1 MTRHYLQF
9 WKAYL
14 PMAHDEERVIVIKRM
29 DFITIA
35 IMLCTMLLVGVP
47 LLISGCAKPSHDT
60 DDIDGGVQHS
70 VDTGAPKTIS
80 STKIISFHCEFS
92 TTDLMM
98 DSSPIAG
105 RYHTL
110 HAESSGANYEAR
122 GGGTVYNEREF
133 TPDEAFFDV
142 LQQIVAKYDF
152 AQYNGQYYTVSGLP
166 PDHGAKL
173 DIQYDSGES
182 IRCSN
187 NQSCFIPLEAMEELV
202 DLFYPIHQ
210 EKE

>member
-1 MTRHYLQF
+1 M
-9 WKAYL
+9 K
-14 PMAHDEERVIVIKRM
+14 EGVIVIKRM

-35 IMLCTMLLVGVP
+35 IVFCAMLLVGVP
-47 LLISGCAKPSHDT
+47 LLISGCTRPTYDT

-70 VDTGAPKTIS
+70 EDTGAPKTIS
-80 STKIISFHCEFS
+80 STQIISFHCEFS

-110 HAESSGANYEAR
+110 HADSSGANYEAR
-122 GGGTVYNEREF
+122 GGGTVYDEREF
-133 TPDEAFFDV
+133 KPDEAFFDA
-142 LQQIVAKYDF
+142 LQKIVAKYDF

-173 DIQYDSGES
+173 NIQYDSGES
-182 IRCSN
+182 IQCSN
-187 NQSCFIPLEAMEELV
+187 NQSCFIPLEAMEEIV
-202 DLFYPIHQ
+202 SLFYPDNSTNQ
-210 EKE
+210 ERE

>member
-1 MTRHYLQF
+1 MMKEGL
-9 WKAYL
+9 
-14 PMAHDEERVIVIKRM
+14 IVIKRM

-35 IMLCTMLLVGVP
+35 IVFCAMLLMGVP
-47 LLISGCAKPSHDT
+47 LLISGCTRPTYDM

-70 VDTGAPKTIS
+70 EDTGAPKTIY

-122 GGGTVYNEREF
+122 GGGTVYDEREF
-133 TPDEAFFDV
+133 KPDEAFFDA
-142 LQQIVAKYDF
+142 LQKIVAKYDF

-173 DIQYDSGES
+173 NIQYDSGES
-182 IRCSN
+182 IQCSN
-187 NQSCFIPLEAMEELV
+187 NQSCFIP
-202 DLFYPIHQ
+202 
-210 EKE
+210 

>member
-1 MTRHYLQF
+1 MM
-9 WKAYL
+9 K
-14 PMAHDEERVIVIKRM
+14 EGVIVIKRM

-35 IMLCTMLLVGVP
+35 IVLCAMLLVGVS
-47 LLISGCAKPSHDT
+47 LLISGCTRPTYDT

-70 VDTGAPKTIS
+70 EDTGAPKTIS
-80 STKIISFHCEFS
+80 STQIISFHCEFS

-122 GGGTVYNEREF
+122 GGGTVYDEREF
-133 TPDEAFFDV
+133 KPDEAFFDA
-142 LQQIVAKYDF
+142 LQKIVAKYDF

-173 DIQYDSGES
+173 NIQYDSGES
-182 IRCSN
+182 IQCSN
-187 NQSCFIPLEAMEELV
+187 NQSCFIPLEAMEEIV
-202 DLFYPIHQ
+202 SLFYPDNSTNQ
-210 EKE
+210 ERE

>member
-1 MTRHYLQF
+1 MMM
-9 WKAYL
+9 K
-14 PMAHDEERVIVIKRM
+14 ERVIVIKRM

-47 LLISGCAKPSHDT
+47 LLISGCAKASHNT

-92 TTDLMM
+92 ATDLML
-98 DSSPIAG
+98 DSSPVAG

-110 HAESSGANYEAR
+110 HAEQSNGNYEAR

-133 TPDEAFFDV
+133 TPDEAFFDA
-142 LQQIVAKYDF
+142 LQKIVAKYDF

-182 IRCSN
+182 ICSAN

-202 DLFYPIHQ
+202 DLFYPTH
-210 EKE
+210 

>member
-1 MTRHYLQF
+1 
-9 WKAYL
+9 
-14 PMAHDEERVIVIKRM
+14 
-29 DFITIA
+29 
-35 IMLCTMLLVGVP
+35 MLLVGVP
-47 LLISGCAKPSHDT
+47 LLIFGCAKPSHDT

-70 VDTGAPKTIS
+70 VDTDAPKTII

-133 TPDEAFFDV
+133 TPDEAFFDA

-182 IRCSN
+182 ICSAN
-187 NQSCFIPLEAMEELV
+187 NQSCFIPLKAMEELV
-202 DLFYPIHQ
+202 SLFYPHNSTNQ
-210 EKE
+210 EQE

>member
-1 MTRHYLQF
+1 M
-9 WKAYL
+9 K
-14 PMAHDEERVIVIKRM
+14 EGVIVIKRI

-35 IMLCTMLLVGVP
+35 IVFCAMLLVGVP
-47 LLISGCAKPSHDT
+47 LLISGCTRPTYDT

-70 VDTGAPKTIS
+70 EDTGAPKTIS

-110 HAESSGANYEAR
+110 YAESSGATYEAR
-122 GGGTVYNEREF
+122 GGGTVYDKREF
-133 TPDEAFFDV
+133 TPDEAFFDA

-166 PDHGAKL
+166 PDYGAKL
-173 DIQYDSGES
+173 NIQYDSGES
-182 IRCSN
+182 IQCSN
-187 NQSCFIPLEAMEELV
+187 NQSCFIPLEAMEEIV
-202 DLFYPIHQ
+202 SLFYPDNSTNQ
-210 EKE
+210 EQE

>member
-1 MTRHYLQF
+1 MMKEGL
-9 WKAYL
+9 
-14 PMAHDEERVIVIKRM
+14 IVIKRM

-35 IMLCTMLLVGVP
+35 IVFCAMLLMGVP
-47 LLISGCAKPSHDT
+47 LLISGCTRPTYDT
-60 DDIDGGVQHS
+60 DDIDGGVQHFE
-70 VDTGAPKTIS
+70 DTGAPKTIY

-122 GGGTVYNEREF
+122 GGGTVYDEREF
-133 TPDEAFFDV
+133 KPDEAFFDA
-142 LQQIVAKYDF
+142 LQKIVAKYDF

-173 DIQYDSGES
+173 NIQYDSGES
-182 IRCSN
+182 IQCSN
-187 NQSCFIPLEAMEELV
+187 NQSCFIPLEAMEEIV
-202 DLFYPIHQ
+202 SLFNPDNSTNQ
-210 EKE
+210 ERE

>member
-1 MTRHYLQF
+1 
-9 WKAYL
+9 
-14 PMAHDEERVIVIKRM
+14 MAIV
-29 DFITIA
+29 
-35 IMLCTMLLVGVP
+35 LCTMLLVGVP
-47 LLISGCAKPSHDT
+47 LLISGCARPSHDT

-70 VDTGAPKTIS
+70 VDTNAPKTIT
-80 STKIISFHCEFS
+80 STQIISFHCEFS
-92 TTDLMM
+92 TTDLML

-110 HAESSGANYEAR
+110 YAERNGGNYEAR
-122 GGGTVYNEREF
+122 GGGTVYDEREF
-133 TPDEAFFDV
+133 TPDEAFFDA
-142 LQQIVAKYDF
+142 LQQIIAKYDF

-202 DLFYPIHQ
+202 SLFYPDNSANQ
-210 EKE
+210 EHE

>member
-1 MTRHYLQF
+1 M
-9 WKAYL
+9 
-14 PMAHDEERVIVIKRM
+14 IKRM
-29 DFITIA
+29 DFITIG
-35 IMLCTMLLVGVP
+35 IVFCTVLLVCIPSLV
-47 LLISGCAKPSHDT
+47 SGCAKPSRDT

-70 VDTGAPKTIS
+70 VDTNAPKTIT
-80 STKIISFHCEFS
+80 STQIISFHCEFS
-92 TTDLMM
+92 TTDLML
-98 DSSPIAG
+98 DSSPVAG

-152 AQYNGQYYTVSGLP
+152 AQYNGQYYSVSGLP

-173 DIQYDSGES
+173 NIQYVSGES

-202 DLFYPIHQ
+202 SLFYSDNSTNQ
-210 EKE
+210 EQE

>member
-1 MTRHYLQF
+1 MMKEGL
-9 WKAYL
+9 
-14 PMAHDEERVIVIKRM
+14 IVIKRM

-35 IMLCTMLLVGVP
+35 IVFCAMLLMGVP
-47 LLISGCAKPSHDT
+47 LLISGCTRPTYDT

-70 VDTGAPKTIS
+70 EDTGAPKTIS

-122 GGGTVYNEREF
+122 GGGTVYDEREF
-133 TPDEAFFDV
+133 KPDEAFFDA
-142 LQQIVAKYDF
+142 LQKIVAKYDF

-173 DIQYDSGES
+173 NIQYDSGES
-182 IRCSN
+182 IQCSN
-187 NQSCFIPLEAMEELV
+187 NQSCFIPLEAMEEIV
-202 DLFYPIHQ
+202 SLFYPDNSTNQ
-210 EKE
+210 ERE

>member
-1 MTRHYLQF
+1 MMKEGL
-9 WKAYL
+9 
-14 PMAHDEERVIVIKRM
+14 IVIKRM

-35 IMLCTMLLVGVP
+35 IVFCIMLLVGVP
-47 LLISGCAKPSHDT
+47 LLISGCTRPTYDT

-70 VDTGAPKTIS
+70 EDTGAPKTIS
-80 STKIISFHCEFS
+80 STQIISFHCEFS

-122 GGGTVYNEREF
+122 GGGTVYDEREF
-133 TPDEAFFDV
+133 KPDEAFFDA
-142 LQQIVAKYDF
+142 LQKIVAKYDF

-173 DIQYDSGES
+173 NIQYDSGES
-182 IRCSN
+182 IQCSN
-187 NQSCFIPLEAMEELV
+187 NQSCFIPLEAMEEIV
-202 DLFYPIHQ
+202 SLFNPDNSTNQ
-210 EKE
+210 ERE

>member
-1 MTRHYLQF
+1 MMKEGL
-9 WKAYL
+9 
-14 PMAHDEERVIVIKRM
+14 IVIKRM

-35 IMLCTMLLVGVP
+35 IVFCAMLLMGVP
-47 LLISGCAKPSHDT
+47 LLISGCTRPTYDT

-70 VDTGAPKTIS
+70 VDTGALKTIY

-122 GGGTVYNEREF
+122 GGGTVYDEREF
-133 TPDEAFFDV
+133 KPDEAFFDA
-142 LQQIVAKYDF
+142 LQKIVAKYDF

-173 DIQYDSGES
+173 NIQYDSGES
-182 IRCSN
+182 IQCSN
-187 NQSCFIPLEAMEELV
+187 NQSCFIPLEAMEEIV
-202 DLFYPIHQ
+202 NLFYPDNSTNQ
-210 EKE
+210 ERE

>member
-1 MTRHYLQF
+1 MMKEGL
-9 WKAYL
+9 
-14 PMAHDEERVIVIKRM
+14 IVIKRM

-35 IMLCTMLLVGVP
+35 IVLCAMLLVGVP
-47 LLISGCAKPSHDT
+47 LLISGCTRPTYDT
-60 DDIDGGVQHS
+60 DDIDGGVQHFE
-70 VDTGAPKTIS
+70 DTGAPKTIY

-98 DSSPIAG
+98 DSSTIAG

-110 HAESSGANYEAR
+110 HAERSGANYEAR
-122 GGGTVYNEREF
+122 GGGTVYDEREF
-133 TPDEAFFDV
+133 KPDEAFFDA
-142 LQQIVAKYDF
+142 LQKIVAKYDF

-173 DIQYDSGES
+173 NIQYVSGES
-182 IRCSN
+182 IQCSN

-202 DLFYPIHQ
+202 SLFYPDNSTNQ
-210 EKE
+210 

>member
-1 MTRHYLQF
+1 MMKEGL
-9 WKAYL
+9 
-14 PMAHDEERVIVIKRM
+14 IVIKRM

-35 IMLCTMLLVGVP
+35 IVFCAMLLMGVP
-47 LLISGCAKPSHDT
+47 LLISGCTRPTYDT

-70 VDTGAPKTIS
+70 EDTGAPKTIY

-122 GGGTVYNEREF
+122 GGGTVYDEREF
-133 TPDEAFFDV
+133 KPDEAFFDA
-142 LQQIVAKYDF
+142 LQKIVAKYDF

-173 DIQYDSGES
+173 NIQYDSGES
-182 IRCSN
+182 IQCSN
-187 NQSCFIPLEAMEELV
+187 NQSCFIPLEAMEEIV
-202 DLFYPIHQ
+202 SLFNPDNSTNQ
-210 EKE
+210 ERE

>member
-1 MTRHYLQF
+1 MMKEGL
-9 WKAYL
+9 
-14 PMAHDEERVIVIKRM
+14 IVIKRM

-35 IMLCTMLLVGVP
+35 IVFCAMLLMGVP
-47 LLISGCAKPSHDT
+47 LLISGCTRPTYDT

-70 VDTGAPKTIS
+70 EDTGAPKTIY

-133 TPDEAFFDV
+133 TPDEAFFDA
-142 LQQIVAKYDF
+142 LQKIVAKYDF

-173 DIQYDSGES
+173 NIQYVSGES
-182 IRCSN
+182 IQCSN

-202 DLFYPIHQ
+202 SLFYPDNSTNQ
-210 EKE
+210 ERE

>member
-1 MTRHYLQF
+1 MMKEGL
-9 WKAYL
+9 
-14 PMAHDEERVIVIKRM
+14 IVIKRM

-35 IMLCTMLLVGVP
+35 IVLCAMLLVGVP
-47 LLISGCAKPSHDT
+47 LLISGCTRPTYDT

-70 VDTGAPKTIS
+70 EDTGAPKTIY

-105 RYHTL
+105 RYYTL

-152 AQYNGQYYTVSGLP
+152 AQYNGQYYSVSGLP

-173 DIQYDSGES
+173 NIQYVSGES
-182 IRCSN
+182 IQCSN

-202 DLFYPIHQ
+202 SLFYPHDSTNQ
-210 EKE
+210 EQE

>member
-1 MTRHYLQF
+1 MMKEGVF
-9 WKAYL
+9 
-14 PMAHDEERVIVIKRM
+14 VIKRM

-35 IMLCTMLLVGVP
+35 IVLCAMLLVGVP
-47 LLISGCAKPSHDT
+47 LLISGCTRPTYDT
-60 DDIDGGVQHS
+60 DDIDGGVRHS
-70 VDTGAPKTIS
+70 EDTGAPKTIY

-122 GGGTVYNEREF
+122 GGGTVYDEREF
-133 TPDEAFFDV
+133 KPDEAFFDA
-142 LQQIVAKYDF
+142 LQKIVAKYDF

-173 DIQYDSGES
+173 NIQYDSGES
-182 IRCSN
+182 IQCSN
-187 NQSCFIPLEAMEELV
+187 NQSCFIPLEAMEEIV
-202 DLFYPIHQ
+202 SLFYPDNSTNQ
-210 EKE
+210 ERE

>member
-1 MTRHYLQF
+1 MMKEGL
-9 WKAYL
+9 
-14 PMAHDEERVIVIKRM
+14 IVIKRM

-35 IMLCTMLLVGVP
+35 IVFCAMLLVGVP
-47 LLISGCAKPSHDT
+47 LLISGCTRPTYDT

-70 VDTGAPKTIS
+70 EDTGAPKTIY

-122 GGGTVYNEREF
+122 GGGTVYDEREF
-133 TPDEAFFDV
+133 KPDEAFFDA
-142 LQQIVAKYDF
+142 LQKIVAKYDF

-173 DIQYDSGES
+173 NIQYDSGES
-182 IRCSN
+182 IQCSN
-187 NQSCFIPLEAMEELV
+187 NQSCFIPLEAMEEIAS
-202 DLFYPIHQ
+202 LFYPDNSTNQ
-210 EKE
+210 ERE

>member
-1 MTRHYLQF
+1 MMKEGL
-9 WKAYL
+9 
-14 PMAHDEERVIVIKRM
+14 IVIKRM

-35 IMLCTMLLVGVP
+35 IVFCAMLLMGVP
-47 LLISGCAKPSHDT
+47 LLISGCTRPTYDT

-70 VDTGAPKTIS
+70 EDTGAPKTIY

-122 GGGTVYNEREF
+122 GGGTVYDEREF
-133 TPDEAFFDV
+133 KPDEAFFDA
-142 LQQIVAKYDF
+142 LQKIVAKYDF

-173 DIQYDSGES
+173 NIQYDSGES
-182 IRCSN
+182 IQCSN
-187 NQSCFIPLEAMEELV
+187 NQSCFIPLEAMEEIV
-202 DLFYPIHQ
+202 SLFYPDNSTNQ
-210 EKE
+210 ERE

>member
-1 MTRHYLQF
+1 M
-9 WKAYL
+9 
-14 PMAHDEERVIVIKRM
+14 IKRM

-60 DDIDGGVQHS
+60 DDIDGGVQHC
-70 VDTGAPKTIS
+70 VDTDAPKTIT
-80 STKIISFHCEFS
+80 STQIISFHCEFS

-182 IRCSN
+182 ICSAN
-187 NQSCFIPLEAMEELV
+187 NQSCFIPLKAMEELV
-202 DLFYPIHQ
+202 NLFYPDNSTNQ
-210 EKE
+210 EQE

>member
-1 MTRHYLQF
+1 M
-9 WKAYL
+9 K
-14 PMAHDEERVIVIKRM
+14 EGVIVIKRI

-35 IMLCTMLLVGVP
+35 IVFCAMLLVGVP
-47 LLISGCAKPSHDT
+47 LLISGCTRPTYDT

-70 VDTGAPKTIS
+70 EDTGAPKTIS

-110 HAESSGANYEAR
+110 HADSSGANYEAR
-122 GGGTVYNEREF
+122 GGGTVYDEREF
-133 TPDEAFFDV
+133 TPDEAFFDA
-142 LQQIVAKYDF
+142 LQKIVAKYDF

-173 DIQYDSGES
+173 NIQYDSGES
-182 IRCSN
+182 IQCSN
-187 NQSCFIPLEAMEELV
+187 NQSCFIPLEAMEEIV
-202 DLFYPIHQ
+202 SLFYPDNSTNQ
-210 EKE
+210 ERE